1 MDEKR
6 RRFEA
11 QVMPHLDAAF
21 RFARWLSRSPGD
33 ADDILQD
40 AVLRAY
46 RGFNALRGSD
56 AKGWLLAIVRNCH
69 ATSVSQLR
77 RRALVPLP
85 EEHDVRDGHVLVADT
100 GDPQHESILA
110 DEARTLD
117 ELIAALPQDYREV
130 LILREIE
137 ELDYRE
143 IAGVVNV
150 PIGTVMS
157 RLSRARAALKK
168 HWHLRASGDTHGT
181 S

>member
-6 RRFEA
+6 HRFEA
-11 QVMPHLDAAF
+11 QVVPHLDAAY
-21 RFARWLSRSPGD
+21 RFARCLSWAPGD
-33 ADDILQD
+33 ADDIVQD

-46 RGFNALRGSD
+46 RAFDCLRVSD

-69 ATSVSQLR
+69 ATAVSQQR
-77 RRALVPLP
+77 RRAFVPLP
-85 EEHDVRDGHVLVADT
+85 EEHDARDGHALIADT
-100 GDPQHESILA
+100 ADPQRESILA
-110 DEARTLD
+110 DDARTLD

-130 LILREIE
+130 LILREIQ

-143 IAGVVNV
+143 IARVVNV

-168 HWHLRASGDTHGT
+168 HWQLQTREDTRGT